1 MRISFPG
8 AVPTC
13 LSKSSFVLITAISRK
28 RSLARL
34 ANLVGTALVGRSIA
48 STASTVKLRKLRS
61 AGETTGR
68 RLHAA
73 SAECRLRLGREISR
87 AKLWAGFSGQR
98 FGGWNEKH
106 GGALVL

>member
-61 AGETTGR
+61 AGETNGR
-68 RLHAA
+68 LLPEAR
-73 SAECRLRLGREISR
+73 AECRLRLGPKVPR
-87 AKLWAGFSGQR
+87 AKILADVCVQR
-98 FGGWNEKH
+98 FGG
-106 GGALVL
+106 